1 MFTFDKAV
9 KKELL
14 STIETGFFK
23 ENFTI
28 VVQYLFK
35 NRQTEI
41 EAFGKGKI
49 ALLSQIFDD
58 GGGSSAS
65 ENPCNFKVIG
75 KSWVVAKRHSRS

>member
-1 MFTFDKAV
+1 MP
-9 KKELL
+9 
-14 STIETGFFK
+14 IETGFFK

-28 VVQYLFK
+28 VVFK
-35 NRQTEI
+35 NHKTEI